1 MLKKSVLV
9 VALLLATTNVW
20 AVKTWDVSATKHNLG
35 STAPPLASG
44 YASSN
49 EDEVCV
55 YCHTPHGGT
64 LDAPLWNRDLSYLA
78 GGTGFTHYTSTT
90 LSGYMSGAGMDTR
103 TVNTESLLCLACHD
117 GAVAMGTVINVNNRT
132 VGIPDNVAMFDPSFG
147 FSPSPV
153 VGGAGGKNLSDDHPI
168 SFSYYDASLP
178 INNDKLRVET
188 GSTPATDPSAKGIRF
203 FGAGAVAGGQRVE
216 CSSCHDPHVNGN
228 VDAQYLP
235 FLVMSNTGSALC
247 LACHIK

>member
-9 VALLLATTNVW
+9 VALLLAAMNVW
-20 AVKTWDVSATKHNLG
+20 AVKTLDVSATKHNLG
-35 STAPPLASG
+35 SLAPPIASG
-44 YASSN
+44 YASTN
-49 EDEVCV
+49 EDEVCI

-64 LDAPLWNRDLSYLA
+64 LDAPLWNRTLTSN
-78 GGTGFTHYTSTT
+78 GTGFTHYTSST
-90 LSGYMSGAGMDTR
+90 LSPYMSGAGMSTR
-103 TVNTESLLCLACHD
+103 TVNTESLLCLTCHD
-117 GAVAMGTVINVNNRT
+117 GTVAMGTLINISNRT
-132 VGIPDNVAMFDPSFG
+132 GAAPDNVAMFDPSFG
-147 FSPSPV
+147 FGVSPV
-153 VGGAGGKNLSDDHPI
+153 LTGATGKDLGNDHPI
-168 SFSYYDASLP
+168 SFSYYNASLP

-188 GSTPATDPSAKGIRF
+188 GNTPATDPSAKGIRF

-228 VDAQYLP
+228 VDEQYLP